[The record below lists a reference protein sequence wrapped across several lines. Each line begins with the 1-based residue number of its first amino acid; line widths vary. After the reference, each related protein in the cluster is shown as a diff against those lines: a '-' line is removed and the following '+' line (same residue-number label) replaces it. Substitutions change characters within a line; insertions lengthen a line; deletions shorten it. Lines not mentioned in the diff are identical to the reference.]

1 MSLLLTFLKRPRKSF
16 LSTLILT
23 ITVFAFAGASAT
35 FAQTAT
41 PCATPP
47 VDTSH
52 ALFRAGGTIRVYFDS
67 SITTD
72 QRNQIMAG
80 LSSWN
85 DRNERNASGV
95 YFQDHDVPGEMGVDG
110 VVTFTNGALA
120 PGVVSR
126 ETYDSTNPD
135 GTISSMTITFN
146 TQAATV
152 TGMAGG
158 APYYDPTQPGY
169 DTVFRKNTE
178 HGIGHGM
185 GLNDMPR
192 PQTAG
197 ASVMN
202 NAVPNCPND
211 NCGNEPVGVTQCD
224 GDRVS
229 EVPNYA
235 PPPILPGGGGGDIGT
250 CNSYCGGYYEPCTP
264 YYWYYYES
272 WDDGRTWDLVDI
284 SYAGCW

>member
-1 MSLLLTFLKRPRKSF
+1 MSLLLTFLKSPRKRF

-23 ITVFAFAGASAT
+23 AAITVFALAGASAT
-35 FAQTAT
+35 FAQT

-52 ALFRAGGTIRVYFDS
+52 AVFRAGGTIWAQFDS
-67 SITTD
+67 TITAD
-72 QRNQIMAG
+72 QRNQIRAG

-85 DRNERNASGV
+85 DRNQANGSGV
-95 YFQDHDVPGEMGVDG
+95 FFQDHDVPGEMGVDG
-110 VVTFTNGALA
+110 VVTFTNGTLA
-120 PGVVSR
+120 PGMISG
-126 ETYDSTNPD
+126 ETYDSTHPD
-135 GTISSMTITFN
+135 GTIASMTITFN
-146 TQAATV
+146 TQGATV
-152 TGMAGG
+152 TGVAGA
-158 APYYDPTQPGY
+158 APYYNPTLAGY
-169 DTVFRKNTE
+169 DSIFRKNTE
-178 HGIGHGM
+178 HGIGHPM

-211 NCGNEPVGVTQCD
+211 NCGNEPVGVTPCD
-224 GDRVS
+224 GAAVS
-229 EVPNYA
+229 QVPYYA
-235 PPPILPGGGGGDIGT
+235 PPLIPPPGGGGDSGT
-250 CNSYCGGYYEPCTP
+250 CNSYCGGYYQPCTP

-272 WDDGRTWDLVDI
+272 WDGGETWGLVDI